1 MRAHRASVDATARM
15 RLGRRPFETPL
26 THERATRARADMFP
40 RLVSRVSRARP
51 EATRRVLA
59 RAFA

>member
-1 MRAHRASVDATARM
+1 MRDPP
-15 RLGRRPFETPL
+15 LGNGN
-26 THERATRARADMFP
+26 ATRARADMFP